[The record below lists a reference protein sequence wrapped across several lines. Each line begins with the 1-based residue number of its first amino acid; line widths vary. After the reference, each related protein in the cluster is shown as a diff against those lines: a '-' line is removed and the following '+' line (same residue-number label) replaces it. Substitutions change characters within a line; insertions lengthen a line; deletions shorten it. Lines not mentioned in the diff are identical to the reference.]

1 MKTYKYEAA
10 FSEDITKCYI
20 LINTLCNGVNE
31 PWGYIKLGVVLSND
45 YFKDCLNVLL
55 ELINT
60 KLNLKPVQVL
70 EYIRKISPSAGIKR
84 GYIEELWDQI

>member
-1 MKTYKYEAA
+1 MSTYKYEAI
-10 FSEDITKCYI
+10 FSDNIAECGYITI
-20 LINTLCNGVNE
+20 TELNGGVNE
-31 PWGYIKLGVVLSND
+31 PWGYIKLGVILSDD

-60 KLNLKPVQVL
+60 KLRLKPSQVL

-84 GYIEELWDQI
+84 GYCEGLWK